1 MSIKDLLEDVKRGL
15 ISIDEAE
22 TKLKTLAVKEVADFA
37 KLDVGRGIRRGIPEI
52 VLAEN
57 KPPKETATIA
67 AEMADS
73 TGLTIVTRVNSQ
85 HIQELKKLK
94 SRFKVEIHD
103 SARIVVVKKP
113 EYRTRK
119 TGGRIAILT
128 AGTADIPVAE
138 EAKIISNEMGCDVY
152 TIYDV
157 GVAGLHR
164 LFKPLHE
171 LSEKEIDI
179 FIVVAG
185 REGALPSVLCSLTD
199 SPVIGVPSSSGYGY
213 GGKGEGALI
222 AMLQSCALGLAVV
235 NIDNGVGAGALA
247 ALIANKIAAARGR
260 PQGINPP
267 SSGKTE
273 VPRY

>member
-1 MSIKDLLEDVKRGL
+1 VSIKDLLENVKKGL

-22 TKLKTLAVKEVADFA
+22 TRLKTHAVKKVADLA
-37 KLDVGRGIRRGIPEI
+37 KLDVGRGVRRGIPEI
-52 VLAEN
+52 ILAEN
-57 KPPKETATIA
+57 KPPKETAAIA
-67 AEMADS
+67 TEMAES
-73 TGLTIVTRVNSQ
+73 TGSTIVTRVNNK
-85 HIQELKKLK
+85 HIKELRRLK
-94 SRFKVEIHD
+94 ARFKVAIHNR
-103 SARIVVVKKP
+103 ARIVVVKKS

-119 TGGRIAILT
+119 TGGKIAILT
-128 AGTADIPVAE
+128 AGTVDIPVAE
-138 EAKIISNEMGCDVY
+138 EAKIVSNEMGCDVY

-164 LFKPLHE
+164 LFKPLHK
-171 LSEKEIDI
+171 LSEKEIDV

-199 SPVIGVPSSSGYGY
+199 CPVIGVPTSSGYGY

-247 ALIANKIAAARGR
+247 ALIANKIAAARER
-260 PQGINPP
+260 PSI
-267 SSGKTE
+267 KTL
-273 VPRY
+273 